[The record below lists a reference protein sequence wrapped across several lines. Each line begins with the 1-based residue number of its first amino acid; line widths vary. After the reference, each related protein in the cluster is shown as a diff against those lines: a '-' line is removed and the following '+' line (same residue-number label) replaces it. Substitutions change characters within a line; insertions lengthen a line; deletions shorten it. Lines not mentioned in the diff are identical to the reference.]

1 MINHRTS
8 WWGKAQQHMMWL
20 IPLGVFL
27 FYLVLIAWQKGL
39 VDSTDGLMH
48 YAFAKHGFSHPE
60 GLVNHWAKP
69 LFTLIACLPAQ
80 AGPQGIALLNALLI
94 ALASYWTLRSAR
106 QLNLGAYALAP
117 LLLVASNGLSY
128 VVLGGLTEPL
138 FIAGFSLTIH
148 SALRQ
153 RWSLAM
159 CIAGALVMVRPEAI
173 VVLPGMGLW
182 ALISRQGLKVLH
194 AAWIPLIYT
203 LVGVTLFGKDLTW
216 ILSDQPYGGQGAVYG
231 QGLWTHYLTHW
242 QAFTS
247 FSVMALAILGL
258 AQSLRLGMRA
268 LRLIGAMAIGILL
281 LHASLWAFG
290 SMGSAGLPRTLTTS
304 LPALILLAVAG
315 LEWVSKSQQRHAIYW
330 LVALITL
337 GVFIINNPYPK
348 ALSDQESAAISL
360 AESLNDH
367 GHFHGQKV
375 AFQYA
380 AIGHYLNIDPFD
392 DSKGMK
398 LYHVNAFRPSLS
410 LTLGDLII
418 HDNVTGHIEG
428 GLLLQTLKA
437 DNRLLA
443 LDSVQIGHSNL
454 YAFACID
461 SQNDTILQVGPEQTT
476 SIHKPHVELLK
487 LPANHP
493 WSSHD
498 SLHIHVAAADADQL
512 ELFIDGKGQM
522 LSLPLDSSLVMP
534 TSDWYMVIHSSK
546 PYPLESVTVIAD

>member
-1 MINHRTS
+1 
-8 WWGKAQQHMMWL
+8 
-20 IPLGVFL
+20 
-27 FYLVLIAWQKGL
+27 
-39 VDSTDGLMH
+39 
-48 YAFAKHGFSHPE
+48 
-60 GLVNHWAKP
+60 
-69 LFTLIACLPAQ
+69 
-80 AGPQGIALLNALLI
+80 
-94 ALASYWTLRSAR
+94 
-106 QLNLGAYALAP
+106 
-117 LLLVASNGLSY
+117 
-128 VVLGGLTEPL
+128 
-138 FIAGFSLTIH
+138 
-148 SALRQ
+148 
-153 RWSLAM
+153 
-159 CIAGALVMVRPEAI
+159 
-173 VVLPGMGLW
+173 
-182 ALISRQGLKVLH
+182 LH

-258 AQSLRLGMRA
+258 AQSLRLGMGA

-315 LEWVSKSQQRHAIYW
+315 LEWVRISQQRHAIYW
-330 LVALITL
+330 LVGLITF

-360 AESLNDH
+360 AESLKDH

-392 DSKGMK
+392 DSKSMK

-428 GLLLQTLKA
+428 GLLLETLKA

-454 YAFACID
+454 YAFACVD

-476 SIHKPHVELLK
+476 QIHKPHVELLK

-498 SLHIHVAAADADQL
+498 SLHIYVKATDADQL

-534 TSDWYMVIHSSK
+534 TTDWYMVIHSSK
-546 PYPLESVTVIAD
+546 PYPLESVMIIAD